1 MEFFRKA
8 WATIQVQLN
17 KLPATSRWLMGSL
30 LIILVMTGFLILQYA
45 GQAETVSIMPAGS
58 DRAPAVLAR
67 LQSAGIR
74 AENKAG
80 QIFVSVE
87 KRDEAY
93 AVLAEGDLLS
103 DNLSGVFDDMIK
115 NQTPWTS
122 NLQNQQAFLLAKR
135 AWLGKVIGKFAGVRS
150 ADVILDVPRNDGFG
164 ATHVRPSASVNVIM
178 RGNNTVTRRLTES
191 IAGMVSGA
199 ISEMKPEDV
208 VVIDA
213 NQGRQYTVKKGSS
226 GLSEDTIEQYQALE
240 QYHREKI
247 AEVLRYIPGVIVAVN
262 VRTDTVLDRV
272 VSETKYTP
280 EPLRKT
286 VEEEVKSRDSTAG
299 GEAGVKPNGGMSI
312 DSGGAAGSASE
323 TTRTET
329 EYSDTKVTKQE
340 NTKYAGQGTK
350 QISVT
355 VNVPESYFA
364 GLARQA
370 KDPAQ
375 KDAEVTRAEIEK
387 KRAEFLPQIEAQ
399 VKPLIAAESEGVVAV
414 SMIPD
419 LRMVLGPGGIDA
431 PGGGGGAGAV
441 GLFSSVGEY
450 SGVIKP
456 VGLTLLAV
464 ASLGLMFSM
473 VKKATQQT
481 PMPSIQELAG
491 VPPPLTVEEDLVGE
505 ADATDATMAGVEL
518 NEEEIR
524 TRRIADQIGEM
535 VKSNPTEAAGLFN
548 RWIRKEG

>member
-8 WATIQVQLN
+8 WATIQLQLN
-17 KLPATSRWLMGSL
+17 KLPATSKWLVGAL
-30 LIILVMTGFLILQYA
+30 LIILLMAGFLILQYA
-45 GQAETVSIMPAGS
+45 ATSETVPIMPATS

-67 LQSAGIR
+67 LKTAGIN
-74 AENKAG
+74 AQSKAG
-80 QIFVSVE
+80 QIYVSE
-87 KRDEAY
+87 DKRDEAY

-103 DNLSGVFDDMIK
+103 DNLSGVFDDLIK
-115 NQTPWTS
+115 NQTPWTT
-122 NLQNQQAFLLAKR
+122 NAQNQQAFLLAKR
-135 AWLGKVIGKFAGVRS
+135 AWLSKVISKIAGVRS
-150 ADVILDVPRNDGFG
+150 ADVIIDIPRNDGFG
-164 ATHVRPSASVNVIM
+164 ASHVRPSASVNVVM
-178 RGNNTVTRRLTES
+178 RGNNTVSRRLTES
-191 IAGMVSGA
+191 IAGLVSGA
-199 ISEMKPEDV
+199 VSEMKPEDV

-226 GLSEDTIEQYQALE
+226 GLSEDIIEQYQALE

-262 VRTDTVLDRV
+262 VRTDTVVDRI
-272 VSETKYTP
+272 VSETKYSP

-286 VEEEVKSRDSTAG
+286 VEEEIRSRDSSSG

-312 DSGGAAGSASE
+312 DGGGASGNSSE

-329 EYSDTKVTKQE
+329 EYADTKVTKQE

-355 VNVPESYFA
+355 VNVPESYFV
-364 GLARQA
+364 GLAKQA
-370 KDPAQ
+370 RDPAQ
-375 KDAEVTRAEIEK
+375 KEAEITRAEIEK
-387 KRAEFLPQIEAQ
+387 KRDEYLPQIEAQ

-419 LRMVLGPGGIDA
+419 LRMVMGPGGTSSPD
-431 PGGGGGAGAV
+431 GGTGAV
-441 GLFSSVGEY
+441 GIFSSLSDYG
-450 SGVIKP
+450 SVIKP

-464 ASLGLMFSM
+464 ASLGLMFGM

-491 VPPPLTVEEDLVGE
+491 IPPSLSVEEDLVGE

-524 TRRIADQIGEM
+524 TRRIAEQIGEM